1 MSVNT
6 VARVCAIPVS
16 VWLIIALIVDADY
29 RADNIFAAPDF
40 TFSLVLLIAAFLPWR
55 FAIPALTAG
64 YFFGSGVIT
73 VAALNRFDHGE
84 SGQGILDLIIAAVY
98 LTVASLLVLRVERA
112 SAPAP
117 RGC

>member
-1 MSVNT
+1 MSLNA

-16 VWLIIALIVDADY
+16 LWLITALILNADY

-73 VAALNRFDHGE
+73 VAALDRFDHGE
-84 SGQGILDLIIAAVY
+84 SPQGTINLIIAAVY
-98 LTVASLLVLRVERA
+98 LTVALLLVLRVGRTR
-112 SAPAP
+112 SLDPQP
-117 RGC
+117 C

>member
-1 MSVNT
+1 MSLNT

-16 VWLIIALIVDADY
+16 LWLITALIVDADY

-55 FAIPALTAG
+55 LAAPALTAG

-73 VAALNRFDHGE
+73 VAALDRFDHGE
-84 SGQGILDLIIAAVY
+84 SAQGTLDLIIAAVY
-98 LTVASLLVLRVERA
+98 LTVALLLVLRSKRTP
-112 SAPAP
+112 SLAPQA
-117 RGC
+117 G

>member
-1 MSVNT
+1 MNT

-16 VWLIIALIVDADY
+16 LWLITALIVDADY

-40 TFSLVLLIAAFLPWR
+40 TFSLVLMIAAFLPWR
-55 FAIPALTAG
+55 SAAPALTAG

-84 SGQGILDLIIAAVY
+84 SAQGTVNLIIAAVY
-98 LTVASLLVLRVERA
+98 LTVALLLVLRIKRTP
-112 SAPAP
+112 APAP
-117 RGC
+117 QAG

>member
-1 MSVNT
+1 MNA

-16 VWLIIALIVDADY
+16 LWLITALIVDADY

-40 TFSLVLLIAAFLPWR
+40 TFSLVLLIAALLPWR

-73 VAALNRFDHGE
+73 VAAFNRFDRGE
-84 SGQGILDLIIAAVY
+84 SSQATINLIIAAVY
-98 LTVASLLVLRVERA
+98 LTVALLLVLRVGRTR
-112 SAPAP
+112 SLDPQP
-117 RGC
+117 C